1 MIDEMHMSKTAA
13 KIAGAFLF
21 LCLLGYMGEQDFLDE
36 QREFAL
42 YCEYVFGPDP
52 IWPDYKNVGLEG
64 CRESLSR

>member
-1 MIDEMHMSKTAA
+1 MHMSKTAA

-42 YCEYVFGPDP
+42 YC
-52 IWPDYKNVGLEG
+52 
-64 CRESLSR
+64 